1 MWETGS
7 KAYCKIMDIPVLLI
21 TYNRK
26 ENALK
31 VLDCLREAEVLKLY
45 IASDGAKEN
54 EQDKEKVGR
63 TREAIQKAVDWE
75 CDVQYRF
82 SEKNQGC
89 KYGPVNAIN
98 WVFEREEYAVILED
112 DIIPNSSFFPFCAE
126 LLERYKD
133 KEEIMMVSGC
143 NIMSRT
149 ESVKESY
156 FFEPIATT
164 WGWATW
170 RRAWS
175 KYDLAMQGWEEMKKR
190 KVLKKLFLRN
200 TAFSL
205 RRDFENVAVNDTD
218 IWDYQWQYTMIKNG
232 GCGIVPK
239 YCMVE
244 NIGFEDKDATHT
256 DGAPFKYR
264 DFQMPFPLAHPREP
278 DGTRE
283 YELYVEKQIYYVN
296 YFHLVIKRIMPKRI
310 VVMIQKRRKARVR

>member
-1 MWETGS
+1 MRKTGS
-7 KAYCKIMDIPVLLI
+7 KAYCKIMNIPVLLI

-31 VLDCLREAEVLKLY
+31 VLNCLREAKVLKLY
-45 IASDGAKEN
+45 IACDGAKEN
-54 EQDKEKVGR
+54 VQDKEKVGR

-98 WVFEREEYAVILED
+98 WVFEKEEYAVILED

-133 KEEIMMVSGC
+133 REEIMMVSGC

-190 KVLKKLFLRN
+190 KVLKKLFLKN

-205 RRDFENVAVNDTD
+205 RRDFENVL
-218 IWDYQWQYTMIKNG
+218 YG
-232 GCGIVPK
+232 G
-239 YCMVE
+239 
-244 NIGFEDKDATHT
+244 
-256 DGAPFKYR
+256 
-264 DFQMPFPLAHPREP
+264 
-278 DGTRE
+278 E
-283 YELYVEKQIYYVN
+283 YW
-296 YFHLVIKRIMPKRI
+296 F
-310 VVMIQKRRKARVR
+310 